1 MDEKDVKDTEVKS
14 PVDSTSGQS
23 DVDKLAKT
31 VSELTALV
39 EKAASRANSDG
50 PRSDDREKIDRA
62 NEEVERLQKKVD
74 ALLNA
79 RQSRKGEFEVDE
91 RSITTYSPTHLKA
104 LIKTKAVR
112 NSDAEE
118 IQRGND
124 DLYLASTMLGIN
136 DPRKSDYLMAYT
148 KANYPALYKAMSTGG
163 SATGA
168 EWIPEG
174 FSSSMIEDVRMQLRV
189 AALHQRFNMPTN
201 PFTYPVEG
209 ADIDAYLVS
218 ENTGDN
224 DAGDTTTWVT
234 AATPGTAN
242 LTFSAKKIGVR
253 SVVSTEMTEDSIV
266 AALPYVRGKI
276 LTALA
281 EAQENM
287 VINGDTRTSG
297 LTNLSGSTLSA
308 SNQVLA
314 WYGYR
319 RCAEL
324 AGTTVD
330 GAGAI
335 SLADIRAVRT
345 KLGKYGVSPSNLA
358 IVCGINTYNQ
368 LLSLNEVITIDKYGP
383 NATILSGELGRLDGM
398 PIIVSEF
405 IPETIGASG
414 RGSGSTTTLLLVRRD
429 LFWFGD
435 RRDIT
440 LKGREV
446 IETDQQVLVAL
457 QRLDFKPILDP
468 ARSNAFKVTG
478 ALVGLT
484 LG

>member
-1 MDEKDVKDTEVKS
+1 MDEKDVKDTGNTK
-14 PVDSTSGQS
+14 PVDSTNGQS

-31 VSELTALV
+31 VSDLTALV
-39 EKAASRANSDG
+39 EKAVSRANSDG
-50 PRSDDREKIDRA
+50 PRSEDKEAIDKA
-62 NEEVERLQKKVD
+62 NAEIESLQKKVD
-74 ALLNA
+74 TFLNS

-91 RSITTYSPTHLKA
+91 RSITTYSPAHLKA

-124 DLYLASTMLGIN
+124 ELYLASTMLGVE
-136 DPRKSDYLMAYT
+136 DPRKSEYLMTYT
-148 KANYPALYKAMSTGG
+148 KANYPALYKAMQTAG
-163 SATGA
+163 SGTGA
-168 EWIPEG
+168 EWIPTG

-224 DAGDTTTWVT
+224 DAGDTTTWVP

-253 SVVSTEMTEDSIV
+253 SVVSTEMTEDAIV

-276 LTALA
+276 ITALA

-287 VINGDTRTSG
+287 VINGDTRTSYT
-297 LTNLSGSTLSA
+297 TNLSGTTLA
-308 SNQVLA
+308 SNNQALA

-335 SLADIRAVRT
+335 SLGDIRAVRS
-345 KLGKYGVSPSNLA
+345 KMGKYGVSPSNLS

-368 LLSLNEVITIDKYGP
+368 LLSLDQVITIDKYGP

-405 IPETIGASG
+405 IPENTGASG
-414 RGSGSTTTLLLVRRD
+414 RGTGAYTTLLLVRRD
-429 LFWFGD
+429 LYWFGD

-468 ARSNAFKVTG
+468 ARSSAFKVSG

>member
-1 MDEKDVKDTEVKS
+1 MDEKDVKPTETKA
-14 PVDSTSGQS
+14 VDSTSGQS
-23 DVDKLAKT
+23 DIDKLAKT
-31 VSELTALV
+31 VSDLTALV

-50 PRSDDREKIDRA
+50 PRSDDKEQIARA
-62 NEEVERLQKKVD
+62 NAEIESLQKKVD
-74 ALLNA
+74 TLLNA
-79 RQSRKGEFEVDE
+79 RQSRRGEFEVEE
-91 RSITTYSPTHLKA
+91 RSIPTYSPSHLKA
-104 LIKTKAVR
+104 LMSVKAVR
-112 NSDAEE
+112 NTDAEE

-124 DLYLASTMLGIN
+124 DLYLASTMLGVS
-136 DPRKSDYLMAYT
+136 DPRKSEYLMQYT
-148 KANYPALYKAMSTGG
+148 KANYPALYKAMQTGG
-163 SATGA
+163 AGVGT
-168 EWIPEG
+168 EWIPTG
-174 FSSSMIEDVRMQLRV
+174 FSSSLIEDVRMQLRV

-224 DAGDTTTWVT
+224 DAGDTTTWVP

-276 LTALA
+276 ISALA
-281 EAQENM
+281 DAQENM
-287 VINGDTRTSG
+287 VINGDTRNVAA
-297 LTNLSGSTLSA
+297 TNLSGTTLA
-308 SNQVLA
+308 SNSQLLA
-314 WYGYR
+314 WYGHR

-335 SLADIRAVRT
+335 SLGDIRAVRT

-368 LLSLNEVITIDKYGP
+368 LLSLDQVITIDKYGP

-405 IPETIGASG
+405 IPENTGAAG
-414 RGSGSTTTLLLVRRD
+414 RGTGSYTTLLLVRRD

-468 ARSNAFKVTG
+468 ARSSAFKVSG